1 MTAMARRRGPR
12 SPTGC
17 SADSEGKGSRW
28 VDPTGSAG
36 GDAASLRMHTRNH
49 AALLGLLACLI
60 SPPLRAQ
67 APPNETAVFE
77 AVIRQQLDEHLDAG
91 ARARGMVL
99 CVGIDPG
106 GAPQTPGRD
115 FMARFRADKA
125 VRRLAECDR
134 REAGAVEAM
143 TLRPA
148 VIVTAGPVDWRAADE
163 AWVTV
168 VYFRTKTESA
178 KRKYRVVRE
187 HTGWAS
193 LGPVMTDLPLSPEPP
208 RE

>member
-1 MTAMARRRGPR
+1 MRAR
-12 SPTGC
+12 
-17 SADSEGKGSRW
+17 
-28 VDPTGSAG
+28 
-36 GDAASLRMHTRNH
+36 TRNR
-49 AALLGLLACLI
+49 AALLGLLACVTP
-60 SPPLRAQ
+60 PPLEAQ
-67 APPNETAVFE
+67 APPHEMAVFE

-106 GAPQTPGRD
+106 GAPQTPGKD
-115 FMARFRADKA
+115 FMARFRADRA
-125 VRRLAECDR
+125 VRRLAECER

-148 VIVTAGPVDWRAADE
+148 VTVTAGPVDWRAADE

-178 KRKYRVVRE
+178 VRKYRVVRE
-187 HTGWAS
+187 DGGWVS
-193 LGPVMTDLPLSPEPP
+193 LGPIMTDLPLRPEPP